1 MRKPSVLC
9 ALLTVAVMAVAYVSA
24 QPGEGQLQ
32 CSVRDVPEQVVLYT
46 LHRGPYGAVGPPI
59 GKLFGLAGQKG
70 ITPRGSIS
78 FVYLNNPELVS
89 QEHWLTEIRM
99 PVGEDALKLAGTL
112 GEFTDVKR
120 LPAMETAVLRKPRGI
135 DDAGAVR
142 ERLYAWMRQQGYA
155 AADACGEV
163 FLSHAAGGDYSEMET
178 EIFVPVEKVALG
190 QD

>member
-9 ALLTVAVMAVAYVSA
+9 ALLTVAVIAVAYASA
-24 QPGEGQLQ
+24 QPGEGGLE
-32 CSVRDVPEQVVLYT
+32 CTIRNVPEQVVLYT
-46 LHRGPYGAVGPPI
+46 LHRGPYDAVGPPI

-70 ITPRGSIS
+70 VMPRGSIS
-78 FVYLNNPELVS
+78 FVYLNNPELVA
-89 QEHWLTEIRM
+89 QEHWLTEIRI

-120 LPAMETAVLRKPRGI
+120 LPAMETAAVKKPKGI
-135 DDAGAVR
+135 EDAGAVR
-142 ERLYAWMRQQGYA
+142 ERLYAWVRQQGYA

-178 EIFVPVEKVALG
+178 EVFVPVEKVASG